1 MDCLQWRME
10 TALLAWSLSVNARGI
25 SQRANVSWVYAGIN
39 FTDMRL
45 DRLLQMLL
53 NPSEQMTEL
62 RQSLAAASANRANAQ
77 VCAALSCM
85 TEDD

>member
-1 MDCLQWRME
+1 M
-10 TALLAWSLSVNARGI
+10 
-25 SQRANVSWVYAGIN
+25 SWVCAGIN

-62 RQSLAAASANRANAQ
+62 RQSFAAASANRANAQ
-77 VCAALSCM
+77 VCAALSCSAV
-85 TEDD
+85 DGHFL